1 MIKIILFILF
11 LGYSITGIY
20 AQEITHTVVP
30 IGKNYT
36 TGKIVEGQKIVFPQ
50 EVYRFEIDSVTEYW
64 SVQLRSLRKSGEGY
78 AVKGELLSYQPFKKQ
93 VRWNNQ
99 ISYKGE
105 RLFYNFPYI
114 LHPNGGTT
122 VCYNGQDGG
131 MIWEVKGRVVGIYN
145 SVGLL
150 ARGDGAGKRIAGIDL
165 ATGKRIWSRKVNVS
179 TGVDVYGLNDSV
191 LVVRGMG
198 LGL

>member
-1 MIKIILFILF
+1 
-11 LGYSITGIY
+11 
-20 AQEITHTVVP
+20 
-30 IGKNYT
+30 
-36 TGKIVEGQKIVFPQ
+36 
-50 EVYRFEIDSVTEYW
+50 
-64 SVQLRSLRKSGEGY
+64 
-78 AVKGELLSYQPFKKQ
+78 
-93 VRWNNQ
+93 
-99 ISYKGE
+99 
-105 RLFYNFPYI
+105 
-114 LHPNGGTT
+114 
-122 VCYNGQDGG
+122 

-198 LGL
+198 LHQINLRTGQG